1 MSLSLSLT
9 LSTTASSEGAASDD
23 GHQRPYD
30 ILTTFVVAGGSK
42 DAETR
47 WKSKKERIVLH
58 SVGQLSFRLRS
69 IRRVRDPLRSL
80 LPCSFYH
87 LQGSGSFAE
96 EDIGRRGISAPS
108 IAGNATASRGLEVA
122 VANL

>member
-1 MSLSLSLT
+1 MYSV
-9 LSTTASSEGAASDD
+9 GPD
-23 GHQRPYD
+23 RPYG
-30 ILTTFVVAGGSK
+30 ILTTYVVAGGSK
-42 DAETR
+42 DAEKR

-87 LQGSGSFAE
+87 LQGSDSKT
-96 EDIGRRGISAPS
+96 GIQSDPCEKARW
-108 IAGNATASRGLEVA
+108 T
-122 VANL
+122 